1 MRRVRPNAG
10 FAQIEIGESSGD
22 SAISRVSRL
31 LPIFAQQC
39 RADDDHAKK
48 RSMPPQLRS
57 PHAASS
63 NVTTMRFPSAT
74 RAA

>member
-48 RSMPPQLRS
+48 E
-57 PHAASS
+57 HAAA
-63 NVTTMRFPSAT
+63 VTLTSCCILECHHDALP
-74 RAA
+74 